1 MRLVPLPMK
10 TNNDNEPMVWVNPEQ
25 VITVT
30 LTHVKEQGITNVVYL
45 ALESDL
51 SYDVEFTSKEHAYEF
66 IDELRK

>member
-1 MRLVPLPMK
+1 
-10 TNNDNEPMVWVNPEQ
+10 MVWVNPEQ